1 MQPFLKR
8 KNKYLLSDKK
18 TFTIQNLSYE
28 LLHVVYEAYSVK
40 IKNVDFLIDRMK
52 YGEGTLEDRDQYSY
66 LKSMTEYSEQLKDIL
81 FELKDALE

>member
-18 TFTIQNLSYE
+18 TFTLQNLSYE
-28 LLHVVYEAYSVK
+28 LLHVAYEAYSVK
-40 IKNVDFLIDRMK
+40 IKDVDFKIDRMK

-66 LKSMTEYSEQLKDIL
+66 LKSMSEYSAQLKDIL

>member
-66 LKSMTEYSEQLKDIL
+66 LKSMSEYSAQLKDIL